1 MSMWQV
7 IEAEQDPGLHYPRTS
22 FLEKEDLWSRD
33 QRPNSLTN
41 MLLLSLDICFS
52 WNITLI
58 VA

>member
-52 WNITLI
+52 
-58 VA
+58 